1 MTEDKKT
8 MEELETL
15 REEKA
20 REAAA
25 LRERAKILIM
35 KGKSSAKKMNEGL
48 SLLKEAFGWGRPGG
62 RIHSR
67 KINAGWIFE
76 AQKRKS
82 SGNSHETAG
91 ICL

>member
-8 MEELETL
+8 MEELEAL
-15 REEKA
+15 REEKEQ
-20 REAAA
+20 EAAA

-48 SLLKEAFGWGRPGG
+48 HLLKEALDGGRPGG

-67 KINAGWIFE
+67 KINAGWI
-76 AQKRKS
+76 
-82 SGNSHETAG
+82 
-91 ICL
+91 ILL